1 VTRRADM
8 ADSRR
13 TTTRVLM
20 TADAVGGVFTYAL
33 ELTQALRPHGVEVAL
48 AVMGGRLSRDQRQAL
63 GSLPNV
69 ELFESDWKLEWMD
82 EPWDDVRRAGDWLLQ
97 LESWVRPDCVHL
109 NGYVHGALPW
119 RSPRVLV
126 VAHSCV
132 LSWWRAVKRASA
144 PAAWNRYHEEV
155 ARGLHAA
162 SQVVAPSRSMLHS
175 ICELY
180 GAPKRCRVIP
190 NAVASSL
197 ARARVDA
204 GEKIPLVLG
213 AGRIWDEAKNLGAL
227 SAAANMGLAW
237 PVAIAGDDGGAKRAA
252 AECTATSGADGRVQR
267 LGQRSRAEL
276 LAWMAWASIYALPA
290 RYEPFGLSVLEA
302 ALSGCALV
310 LGDIP
315 SLRENWSGAARF
327 VSPDDPVALRDAL
340 AGLIGD
346 STRRKHLAARAN
358 LRAQRFSAEAMG
370 SAYMQIY
377 SGAAAA
383 PTTVAPALP
392 ALRKVQSCA
401 S

>member
-1 VTRRADM
+1 
-8 ADSRR
+8 
-13 TTTRVLM
+13 VLM
-20 TADAVGGVFTYAL
+20 TADALGGVFTYAL
-33 ELTQALRPHGVEVAL
+33 ELAQALRSHGVEIVL

-69 ELFESDWKLEWMD
+69 ELFESDWKLEWME

-119 RSPRVLV
+119 SSPRVLV

-132 LSWWRAVKRASA
+132 LSWWRAVKRAGA
-144 PAAWNRYHEEV
+144 PSIWNRYHEEV

-162 SQVVAPSRSMLHS
+162 SQVVAPSRAMLHS

-180 GAPKRCRVIP
+180 GVPRRSRVIP

-197 ARARVDA
+197 ARAGA
-204 GEKIPLVLG
+204 GAGAKVPLVLG

-237 PVAIAGDDGGAKRAA
+237 PVAIAGDDGGANAA
-252 AECTATSGADGRVQR
+252 AAACATASGADGRVQR
-267 LGQRSRAEL
+267 LGKRPRAEL
-276 LAWMAWASIYALPA
+276 LAWMNRASIYALPA

-302 ALSGCALV
+302 AHSGCALV

-327 VSPDDPVALRDAL
+327 VPPDDPTALRDAL

-346 STRRKHLAARAN
+346 STRREQLAARAT

-370 SAYMQIY
+370 SAYMEIY

-383 PTTVAPALP
+383 STTIAPALP
-392 ALRKVQSCA
+392 ALRRVHSCA